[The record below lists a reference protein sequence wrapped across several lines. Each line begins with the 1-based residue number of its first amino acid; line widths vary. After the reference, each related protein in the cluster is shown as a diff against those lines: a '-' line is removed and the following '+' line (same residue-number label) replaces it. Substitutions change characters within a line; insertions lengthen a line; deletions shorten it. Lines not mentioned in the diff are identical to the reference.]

1 MTKRSISSKLITQ
14 WVRLNVY
21 KVNHG
26 GGFGPSR
33 KATTTM
39 KIKQLEKAHTDKQ
52 AEQLLLPPD
61 SETVYL
67 PTASLL
73 KPDQAPQRVFGCLV
87 KIATRILE
95 AYFSDLYYDAEKV
108 KAQDWE
114 NEVTLYYAVGDCGTN
129 LEGTLHDIELFRKS
143 GRPHVYQ
150 VLYRRS
156 ETLKSHFALT
166 IRKIYS
172 PEDK

>member
-1 MTKRSISSKLITQ
+1 MNLEEVQ
-14 WVRLNVY
+14 
-21 KVNHG
+21 KV
-26 GGFGPSR
+26 
-33 KATTTM
+33 
-39 KIKQLEKAHTDKQ
+39 HTDKQ

-61 SETVYL
+61 IEQVYL
-67 PTASLL
+67 PTAHLL

-87 KIATRILE
+87 EIAAKTLNH
-95 AYFSDLYYDAEKV
+95 YFSDLYYDAEKV

-114 NEVTLYYAVGDCGTN
+114 NEVTLYFAAGDCGTN
-129 LEGTLHDIELFRKS
+129 MEGSLHDIEIFRTH

-156 ETLKSHFALT
+156 ETLKGHFALT
-166 IRKIYS
+166 IRKIHS

>member
-1 MTKRSISSKLITQ
+1 MNLEDVQ
-14 WVRLNVY
+14 
-21 KVNHG
+21 KV
-26 GGFGPSR
+26 
-33 KATTTM
+33 
-39 KIKQLEKAHTDKQ
+39 HTDKQ

-61 SETVYL
+61 RDQVYL

-87 KIATRILE
+87 EIATKILE
-95 AYFSDLYYDAEKV
+95 AYFSDMYYDAEKV

-129 LEGTLHDIELFRKS
+129 LELTLHEVELFRKS

-156 ETLKSHFALT
+156 ETLKGHFALT
-166 IRKIYS
+166 IRKINS